1 MLKSPRS
8 TLSELGSITI
18 TMPLP
23 CFPCQSRL
31 TQMYPK
37 TSISSSW
44 ILFDSQVS
52 ENVQASQLLLLLMIR
67 LSWSILQNKL
77 WLLRCAIDKPLALTQ
92 KDSTLKFTWFKG
104 PGWGQMSRDS
114 RMAVEAQRGSCAD
127 FKTLSA
133 FNKARLLSES
143 MCRDLFIPSLRPE
156 KCLRL
161 YPSPTIPKL
170 ETWMFC
176 SKVLN
181 CQKTRHRNSR
191 TRKLW
196 RALFAWID
204 ARHDANQGSVDQII
218 SHNITQLHQS
228 IKYINQ
234 SINHI
239 TLIT

>member
-1 MLKSPRS
+1 
-8 TLSELGSITI
+8 
-18 TMPLP
+18 MPLP
-23 CFPCQSRL
+23 CFPCRSRL

-52 ENVQASQLLLLLMIR
+52 ENVQASRLLLLLMIR

-77 WLLRCAIDKPLALTQ
+77 WLLRCAIDKPLALAQ

-104 PGWGQMSRDS
+104 PGWGQMSRDN

-196 RALFAWID
+196 RALFAWMPAMMLIRD
-204 ARHDANQGSVDQII
+204 
-218 SHNITQLHQS
+218 QS
-228 IKYINQ
+228 IKSYHITSLNCTNQSNTSINQ
-234 SINHI
+234 SITSH
-239 TLIT
+239 